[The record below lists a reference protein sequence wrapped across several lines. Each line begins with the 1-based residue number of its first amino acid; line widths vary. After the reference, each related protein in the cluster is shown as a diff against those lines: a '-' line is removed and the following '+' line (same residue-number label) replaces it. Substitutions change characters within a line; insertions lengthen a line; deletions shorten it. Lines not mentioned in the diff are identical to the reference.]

1 MIEVIY
7 MLSLNYYFTI
17 TFLLYLLLS
26 PIHTKAQ
33 TPFDPIHR
41 SSINIKY
48 LEFLVK
54 TQVDSVRRTKG
65 LSPLISDSI
74 AYLAAQ
80 DQGEYLKN
88 KPSIGHYQS
97 SANKKTPQ
105 DRVNFYGA
113 SNYLT
118 GENVLSYPLEN
129 TYIETARKMVK
140 GWVNSPGHYKN
151 IITPSYQITGVAI
164 VPHQKNGNLIA
175 VQVFAKVLFKYTFET
190 NKSLFPY
197 DTIRAHIEK
206 HTQNK
211 YDITNKKE
219 KLPWKL
225 KPIKN
230 EITQSSEL
238 AKAVFKDQLDLRP
251 SYRSN
256 EIFLY
261 SSTPEAL
268 KKLVKRRKDGI
279 TIEFIDYEPYH
290 CGNPAY
296 YTASSRR
303 NNNSSISGQIVKPVY
318 RKTLLSDLKKQKQVF
333 KKEKRKKLKPL
344 RFQFSAAAR
353 QKKKIIRTTRWQPDE
368 TTIKLGEWSQ
378 ADSGMYLI
386 PNFLLIHKKRI
397 LTPIYFSD
405 ACGDFLFTDMVHVET
420 NFLTPHFTTFAPEEK
435 SFDFKVPF
443 TRNNT
448 YPDSLKMIAIRDTLL
463 NYQIDSIQITAFAS
477 VEGLNELNEKL
488 YHTRGENILAYIK
501 QYTNQKT
508 HIQIKTGENW
518 PLFYTQLRVTDFEFW
533 KTCTRI
539 DIKQELQKPAVLTI
553 WEKNLNEQ
561 RNAHVYVKA
570 HVLVRDTLVYL
581 QKYQKREDFREAT
594 NIQNYYYQLWQQ
606 HRLPT
611 DSLLWAVNYPNRK
624 EYSNLIANTLA
635 FEYLIYGNNGRLA
648 PKNRD
653 RQWKIIKASLSMKG
667 ITPELRYYAI
677 CFMLNNTSYI
687 MGQGYGAEKILKQIR
702 YLSTNNAYKTRA
714 QKLTILYYL
723 HMIPEYA
730 RRGQRKQVTEGAKII
745 YRYYQNK
752 PEIVNSRDK
761 SLTLANFFI
770 HIMQEEYAVN
780 ILMDYLSQTGFDGL
794 IYSQFLKIAFV
805 HPDYQVNRA
814 YTQLLIEAKKKL
826 TQVQW
831 CDLFVGE
838 CCINFQ
844 IFDDEELRNL
854 YCESCAELGNE
865 ATRKANSKT
874 K

>member
-1 MIEVIY
+1 

-17 TFLLYLLLS
+17 TFLLYFLLS
-26 PIHTKAQ
+26 HIPTKAQ
-33 TPFDPIHR
+33 TAFDHIHR
-41 SSINIKY
+41 SSINVKY

-65 LSPLISDSI
+65 LSPLVSDSI

-88 KPSIGHYQS
+88 KPSISHYQS

-151 IITPSYQITGVAI
+151 IITPDYQITGVAI

-190 NKSLFPY
+190 SISLFPY
-197 DTIRAHIEK
+197 DTIRAHTEK
-206 HTQNK
+206 PTQNK
-211 YDITNKKE
+211 YDLTNKKE

-238 AKAVFKDQLDLRP
+238 VKSVFKEQLDLRP
-251 SYRSN
+251 DYRSN
-256 EIFLY
+256 DILLY
-261 SSTPEAL
+261 SSTPEL
-268 KKLVKRRKDGI
+268 FKKLLKHRKDGI
-279 TIEFIDYEPYH
+279 VVELIDYEPYH
-290 CGNPAY
+290 CGNPTY
-296 YTASSRR
+296 YTAQSRR
-303 NNNSSISGQIVKPVY
+303 NRNSSISGQILKPLY
-318 RKTLLSDLKKQKQVF
+318 RKALLSDLKAQKRSF
-333 KKEKRKKLKPL
+333 KKEQHKKLKPL

-353 QKKKIIRTTRWQPDE
+353 QKKKFIRTTRWHPDE
-368 TTIKLGEWSQ
+368 TTVKIGDWSQ
-378 ADSGMYLI
+378 ADSGMYLAV
-386 PNFLLIHKKRI
+386 NFLLIHKKRI
-397 LTPIYFSD
+397 LTPIHFSN
-405 ACGDFLFTDMVHVET
+405 ACGDFSFTDTVNIET
-420 NFLTPHFTTFAPEEK
+420 NFSTPHFNTFKPEEK
-435 SFDFKVPF
+435 HFDFQVPF
-443 TRNNT
+443 IRNNT
-448 YPDSLKMIAIRDTLL
+448 LPDSLKMIAIRDTLL

-477 VEGLNELNEKL
+477 IEGLNELNEKL

-518 PLFYTQLRVTDFEFW
+518 PLFYTQLRGTDFEFW

-581 QKYQKREDFREAT
+581 QNYQKREDFREAA

-606 HRLPT
+606 HRLPS

-624 EYSNLIANTLA
+624 EYSNLIANALA
-635 FEYLIYGNNGRLA
+635 FEYLTQDGNRRME
-648 PKNRD
+648 PQNRA
-653 RQWKIIKASLSMKG
+653 RQWKIVKASLSMKG

-677 CFMLNNTSYI
+677 CFMLNNTDYI
-687 MGQGYGAEKILKQIR
+687 MGLGYGGEKILRQIR
-702 YLSTNNAYKTRA
+702 QLSTNPAYKART
-714 QKLTILYYL
+714 QKLIALYYI

-752 PEIVNSRDK
+752 PEIINSRDK

-838 CCINFQ
+838 CRINFQ

-865 ATRKANSKT
+865 ATRKTSSRT